1 VLSVVY
7 SAALAGKST
16 QGKESATSWLPNS
29 VVDGNAAA
37 SARGGAR
44 GKHAGAE
51 HNVHPG
57 KHCASERAV
66 LCVIVSR
73 QGARKYSVGDVHAI
87 GSEAAA
93 DRLEGSSVLS
103 KQAAVRVI
111 GLGAQLCTLSR

>member
-7 SAALAGKST
+7 SAVLAGKSA

-29 VVDGNAAA
+29 VVNGNAAA

-57 KHCASERAV
+57 EHCASERAV

-73 QGARKYSVGDVHAI
+73 QGARKYSVSNVHAM

-111 GLGAQLCTLSR
+111 SSGA